1 MTKTEFTLLHN
12 PLYSSEW
19 VKYAAI
25 LIDEY
30 NDSLLALEDF
40 NANQLEIIV
49 DAKHEAKNNNNINI
63 SLFLNPKLNET
74 QMQLLLKGYKSGLT
88 TEQLEKYADP
98 NIPYVISNWAIS
110 ALIDGNNM
118 NKYVDEGYDSD
129 QMYEIYCGLKDKLN
143 VSLYDKKDIPGD
155 IMALARH
162 AMSIGLKNIKI
173 QFGDKKELTIE

>member
-1 MTKTEFTLLHN
+1 MTKTEFTLLRN

-74 QMQLLLKGYKSGLT
+74 QMLQLQINLS
-88 TEQLEKYADP
+88 
-98 NIPYVISNWAIS
+98 
-110 ALIDGNNM
+110 
-118 NKYVDEGYDSD
+118 
-129 QMYEIYCGLKDKLN
+129 C
-143 VSLYDKKDIPGD
+143 
-155 IMALARH
+155 
-162 AMSIGLKNIKI
+162 
-173 QFGDKKELTIE
+173 